1 MPVSPPPD
9 RILTEFLAVFRTAEL
24 DITRALAKAVER
36 GTSTESLS
44 VELAAA
50 TRLRQQV
57 EAIQTRLRREVAQA
71 STSMLTE
78 AVLMGG
84 RAAIAD
90 LDALL
95 GPAGRDYDADFNR
108 GALVRLARSL
118 VDTLTPAITSITRTV
133 DDVYRQV
140 VGRAVSAGV
149 VGSSTRR
156 EVTQRAL
163 DQFAA
168 RGVTSFTDV
177 RGRRWQM
184 DTYAEM
190 AARTAMARAAVD
202 AHTDRLAAEDID
214 LVHVSD
220 SPQECPL
227 CRPWEGKVLALDPGF
242 IGPRTVQVEHMIQD
256 DVLVSVE
263 VAGSLEQARL
273 AGLFHP
279 NCFPGET
286 LVSAPT
292 GVRASDSRWY
302 EGELVVIHTASGNEL
317 SATPNHPVLTPEGWV
332 AAGDLQVGQHVLR
345 YGKGVETVVDAG
357 PGDVQVEARIGEV
370 HDALRKASPVP
381 PMRVPAS
388 PEQFHGD
395 GGDSQVEVVLAHGLL
410 RNGVL
415 PSGGEHGA
423 DGVLVPSVADQAF
436 LPGAG
441 APGHGLLCEGHAA
454 GGLVGGGSDRLPL
467 FGSHSVGSPLG
478 GNAAV
483 GTDAMGQENLADA
496 RLRATEAGDDFGLV
510 ESVVVQADNLAVP
523 RGVPLLGHSGGT
535 EASVQG
541 VSADTDGGRD
551 LARALSGDVALDSVV
566 EVERRDFA
574 GHVYNLQTGGGWYT
588 AQGIVV
594 HNCTHAVSA
603 YLPGVTKLP
612 TATENPKGY
621 EDKQHLRYLERNL
634 RAARRRHAAAITPA
648 AKQRTARLVGRWLA
662 RLEEHVATSQAKR
675 QLHREVPR
683 SGVASRAEPDPVS
696 PVFQRA
702 ERTDQPAEPR
712 QLPSAERRQ
721 LEAPP
726 AAAPEPSPQDAVQK
740 LANEL
745 HATRP
750 VRRTQRLR
758 GLDGDTLQAL
768 IAEER
773 RRAQLLGKA
782 DRMSKV
788 EKAARAEV
796 AQRAKP
802 KPLAKLTMDEL
813 AERMNTALADGDM
826 DAFDRLANEEDR
838 RGRAQERRAQRAE
851 AERERREQAQAE
863 TFEQLM
869 TQGVD
874 PEEADAI
881 ASGTTVEAMRRREVI
896 RQLRESGYRGKSFDE
911 LARASFRDE
920 VMDRYHRAEDATNGY
935 LVNAEGRARAV
946 DPLSLFTG
954 PVARARK
961 YASPELLEWFDQQG
975 RLTLE
980 EYKAN
985 LLGDS
990 TSAARMRAERGD
1002 FYT

>member
-24 DITRALAKAVER
+24 DLTRALAKAVER

-279 NCFPGET
+279 NC
-286 LVSAPT
+286 
-292 GVRASDSRWY
+292 
-302 EGELVVIHTASGNEL
+302 
-317 SATPNHPVLTPEGWV
+317 
-332 AAGDLQVGQHVLR
+332 
-345 YGKGVETVVDAG
+345 
-357 PGDVQVEARIGEV
+357 
-370 HDALRKASPVP
+370 
-381 PMRVPAS
+381 
-388 PEQFHGD
+388 
-395 GGDSQVEVVLAHGLL
+395 
-410 RNGVL
+410 
-415 PSGGEHGA
+415 
-423 DGVLVPSVADQAF
+423 
-436 LPGAG
+436 
-441 APGHGLLCEGHAA
+441 
-454 GGLVGGGSDRLPL
+454 
-467 FGSHSVGSPLG
+467 
-478 GNAAV
+478 
-483 GTDAMGQENLADA
+483 
-496 RLRATEAGDDFGLV
+496 
-510 ESVVVQADNLAVP
+510 
-523 RGVPLLGHSGGT
+523 
-535 EASVQG
+535 
-541 VSADTDGGRD
+541 
-551 LARALSGDVALDSVV
+551 
-566 EVERRDFA
+566 
-574 GHVYNLQTGGGWYT
+574 
-588 AQGIVV
+588 
-594 HNCTHAVSA
+594 THAVSA

-634 RAARRRHAAAITPA
+634 RAARRREAAAITPA

-702 ERTDQPAEPR
+702 ERTDRPAEPR

-980 EYKAN
+980 EHKAN